1 MTPQETSEL
10 ARDAMASF
18 AAPTG
23 SAMGL
28 CPGCGCIQAE
38 GFVGGWYGWICGSQS
53 LSHSGERIR
62 LKQSNACASM
72 HWRIRAEKAEARL
85 RELESPNGPDQGRRA
100 SDSKQP

>member
-10 ARDAMASF
+10 ARDAMASL
-18 AAPTG
+18 AAPSG

-38 GFVGGWYGWICGSQS
+38 GFVGGWHGWICGSQS
-53 LSHSGERIR
+53 ISHSGEKIR
-62 LKQSNACASM
+62 FKQSNACGSM

-85 RELESPNGPDQGRRA
+85 RELESPNANLTNSP
-100 SDSKQP
+100 